1 MHPYRSESG
10 TLDHGHQH
18 INMTLENCKR
28 LLKHYESLGKTAWAA
43 DMKAAIARKG
53 TQPEQAKPAKSSKK
67 DK

>member
-1 MHPYRSESG
+1 
-10 TLDHGHQH
+10 
-18 INMTLENCKR
+18 MTLENCKR